1 MLAKMKNLK
10 ELNVG
15 VASKNFG
22 YLGFKNLIQG
32 L

>member
-1 MLAKMKNLK
+1 MLAKMKNIKKLSI
-10 ELNVG
+10 G

-22 YLGFKNLIQG
+22 YLGFKQLIQG